1 MSIMS
6 EAEGI
11 SRQMR
16 GDYSHFLSVFLQL
29 KQTQPSIYKWK
40 QVQLLR
46 YLPVEEEC
54 CCVSECNHQ
63 IFSVAAAAS
72 RRINHNELEKP
83 EFPHVFIQV
92 TVS

>member
-16 GDYSHFLSVFLQL
+16 GDYSHFLTVLLRL

-46 YLPVEEEC
+46 YLSVEEEC
-54 CCVSECNHQ
+54 CCVSECNHH
-63 IFSVAAAAS
+63 IF
-72 RRINHNELEKP
+72 LP
-83 EFPHVFIQV
+83 PPPHEGYIIMRWKNLSFLM
-92 TVS
+92 SSFR